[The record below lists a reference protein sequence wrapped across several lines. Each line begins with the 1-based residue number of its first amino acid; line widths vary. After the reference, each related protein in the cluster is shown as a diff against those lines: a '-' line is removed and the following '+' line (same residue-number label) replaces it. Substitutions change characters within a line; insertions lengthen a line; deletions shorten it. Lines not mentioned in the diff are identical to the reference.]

1 MTDTAFDTIHSML
14 EAGARSGTAQDL
26 AADRKTEIDYMN
38 ADIVERA
45 RAVELSVPTHEALV
59 NIFRRIERGESRI
72 GLAAL
77 AELREQA
84 VNG

>member
-1 MTDTAFDTIHSML
+1 
-14 EAGARSGTAQDL
+14 
-26 AADRKTEIDYMN
+26 MN